1 MLLPLSDGL
10 YFSQSSIISPKVL
23 ACDLDWT
30 LIRPIHG
37 RFPKDSD
44 DWDFLPNRISTLK
57 SYQDAGYTLVIF
69 TNQNWKG
76 AKLKMALERINNI
89 ILTLNQEHIDPWVF
103 VATQQNNYRKPNPDM
118 WNVFQQYLPKITEA
132 LYVGDAA
139 GRPSDHSDDDRQF
152 AENVKIPFLVPE
164 DFFPNNEII
173 IPETQTMF
181 IFVGMQGS
189 GKSTF
194 FQTKLQPL
202 GWVHVNQD
210 ILKTQPKMLATI
222 RTVLSQG
229 KSVAVD
235 ATNPDPQKRAEY
247 LKLAMEYQVPT
258 LIIYFVRNGYE
269 WNKLRDKPVPDIAY
283 NIYFKKL
290 VEPSL
295 EIDGVPVIEL
305 S

>member
-1 MLLPLSDGL
+1 
-10 YFSQSSIISPKVL
+10 
-23 ACDLDWT
+23 
-30 LIRPIHG
+30 
-37 RFPKDSD
+37 
-44 DWDFLPNRISTLK
+44 
-57 SYQDAGYTLVIF
+57 
-69 TNQNWKG
+69 
-76 AKLKMALERINNI
+76 MALERINNI

-118 WNVFQQYLPKITEA
+118 WNVFQQYLPKIMET

-139 GRPSDHSDDDRQF
+139 GRPSDHSDDDKRF

-164 DFFPNNEII
+164 DFFPNNEIT

-181 IFVGMQGS
+181 IFVGMQGA
-189 GKSTF
+189 GKSF
-194 FQTKLQPL
+194 FYQTNLQPL
-202 GWVHVNQD
+202 GWVHANQD

-222 RTVLSQG
+222 RTALSQG